1 MKLISVNV
9 AKPREVSHLGRTY
22 MTAIFKTPVAGRVM
36 LRTLNLDGD
45 GQGNTELHGGQY
57 MAAYVYAIENYA
69 HWRSELGRDDLGPG
83 MFGENLTVQGMDEN
97 DIHIGD
103 VFRIGGAVVEVTEP
117 RTPCHKLAMRM
128 AMEDFPKKFLASG
141 RVGFYLRVIEEG
153 EIGAGD
159 AIELISADS
168 HAMSVCEIAQLWVAK
183 APDPARLG
191 RAIEIPALPPDW
203 REHFE
208 KKLKQAVKDL

>member
-9 AKPREVSHLGRTY
+9 AKPRQVTHLGRTY
-22 MTAIFKTPVAGRVM
+22 MTAIFKQPVAGRVM

-45 GQGNTELHGGQY
+45 GQGNTELHGGPY

-69 HWRSELGRDDLGPG
+69 HWERELGRSDLGYG
-83 MFGENLTVQGMDEN
+83 QFGENFTVEGMIEN

-117 RTPCHKLAMRM
+117 RAPCHKLAMRM
-128 AMEDFPKKFLASG
+128 GSEKFPLMFLASG

-153 EIGAGD
+153 VLGAGD
-159 AIELISADS
+159 TIELISADR
-168 HAMSVCEIAQLWVAK
+168 HAMSVREISRLWAAK
-183 APDPARLG
+183 TPDPARL
-191 RAIEIPALPPDW
+191 RNAIEIPALAPEW
-203 REHFE
+203 RQHFE
-208 KKLKQAVKDL
+208 KKLAKSV